1 MGKFQS
7 KLKSSTRNIPEE
19 TLQLFKKQELKELI
33 TVFNKLSKVKVGEGQ
48 NQGSNNNNNNNNN
61 NGLNED
67 QFAQYFSYP
76 GVLRKQIFKVFDR
89 NGDGCIDKEEFL
101 KGLAMCCR
109 GPIDEKLRFV
119 FSMCDLNEDAYVD
132 KAELKNVLT
141 STAFSSF
148 ALLQAVAL
156 EEGKISDQHAIKNS
170 NEFEEE
176 INYMVNAAFES
187 SDVNNDGLLSF
198 DEFVKW
204 LFNTPE
210 ILNIIYSVFE
220 IRDHVEVADVKQEL
234 EIRRRSLRHLELQR
248 KLESEEEE
256 KKLGLHRLD
265 SKTKKSLSIDES
277 LDTSG
282 SSDTSNE
289 LKRKDSNNHIKSKY
303 NSMNDSI
310 MSSSTTTSNSKY
322 SNDNN
327 GRNNT
332 NNESKNNDI
341 TMSKRFTTEDE
352 VKDLKKEDETMY
364 NLIELMID
372 TEDAL
377 SILAKEKV
385 VNEGVKERINELERE
400 NEKLR
405 ARKQK
410 SSDKK

>member
-1 MGKFQS
+1 
-7 KLKSSTRNIPEE
+7 
-19 TLQLFKKQELKELI
+19 
-33 TVFNKLSKVKVGEGQ
+33 
-48 NQGSNNNNNNNNN
+48 
-61 NGLNED
+61 
-67 QFAQYFSYP
+67 
-76 GVLRKQIFKVFDR
+76 
-89 NGDGCIDKEEFL
+89 
-101 KGLAMCCR
+101 
-109 GPIDEKLRFV
+109 
-119 FSMCDLNEDAYVD
+119 
-132 KAELKNVLT
+132 
-141 STAFSSF
+141 
-148 ALLQAVAL
+148 
-156 EEGKISDQHAIKNS
+156 
-170 NEFEEE
+170 
-176 INYMVNAAFES
+176 MVNAAFES

-372 TEDAL
+372 KEDAL

-385 VNEGVKERINELERE
+385 VNEGLKERINELERE

>member
-7 KLKSSTRNIPEE
+7 KLKSSTRN
-19 TLQLFKKQELKELI
+19 
-33 TVFNKLSKVKVGEGQ
+33 
-48 NQGSNNNNNNNNN
+48 
-61 NGLNED
+61 
-67 QFAQYFSYP
+67 
-76 GVLRKQIFKVFDR
+76 
-89 NGDGCIDKEEFL
+89 
-101 KGLAMCCR
+101 
-109 GPIDEKLRFV
+109 
-119 FSMCDLNEDAYVD
+119 
-132 KAELKNVLT
+132 
-141 STAFSSF
+141 
-148 ALLQAVAL
+148 
-156 EEGKISDQHAIKNS
+156 
-170 NEFEEE
+170 
-176 INYMVNAAFES
+176 
-187 SDVNNDGLLSF
+187 
-198 DEFVKW
+198 
-204 LFNTPE
+204 
-210 ILNIIYSVFE
+210 
-220 IRDHVEVADVKQEL
+220 
-234 EIRRRSLRHLELQR
+234 
-248 KLESEEEE
+248 SEEEE

-277 LDTSG
+277 LDMSG

-385 VNEGVKERINELERE
+385 VNEGLKERINELERE

>member
-1 MGKFQS
+1 M
-7 KLKSSTRNIPEE
+7 
-19 TLQLFKKQELKELI
+19 
-33 TVFNKLSKVKVGEGQ
+33 
-48 NQGSNNNNNNNNN
+48 
-61 NGLNED
+61 
-67 QFAQYFSYP
+67 
-76 GVLRKQIFKVFDR
+76 
-89 NGDGCIDKEEFL
+89 
-101 KGLAMCCR
+101 
-109 GPIDEKLRFV
+109 
-119 FSMCDLNEDAYVD
+119 
-132 KAELKNVLT
+132 
-141 STAFSSF
+141 
-148 ALLQAVAL
+148 
-156 EEGKISDQHAIKNS
+156 
-170 NEFEEE
+170 
-176 INYMVNAAFES
+176 
-187 SDVNNDGLLSF
+187 
-198 DEFVKW
+198 
-204 LFNTPE
+204 
-210 ILNIIYSVFE
+210 
-220 IRDHVEVADVKQEL
+220 
-234 EIRRRSLRHLELQR
+234 
-248 KLESEEEE
+248 
-256 KKLGLHRLD
+256 
-265 SKTKKSLSIDES
+265 
-277 LDTSG
+277 SG

-289 LKRKDSNNHIKSKY
+289 LKRKDSNNQIKSKY

-385 VNEGVKERINELERE
+385 VNEGLKERINELERE

>member
-1 MGKFQS
+1 M
-7 KLKSSTRNIPEE
+7 
-19 TLQLFKKQELKELI
+19 
-33 TVFNKLSKVKVGEGQ
+33 
-48 NQGSNNNNNNNNN
+48 
-61 NGLNED
+61 
-67 QFAQYFSYP
+67 
-76 GVLRKQIFKVFDR
+76 
-89 NGDGCIDKEEFL
+89 
-101 KGLAMCCR
+101 
-109 GPIDEKLRFV
+109 
-119 FSMCDLNEDAYVD
+119 
-132 KAELKNVLT
+132 
-141 STAFSSF
+141 
-148 ALLQAVAL
+148 
-156 EEGKISDQHAIKNS
+156 
-170 NEFEEE
+170 
-176 INYMVNAAFES
+176 
-187 SDVNNDGLLSF
+187 
-198 DEFVKW
+198 
-204 LFNTPE
+204 
-210 ILNIIYSVFE
+210 
-220 IRDHVEVADVKQEL
+220 KQEL

-277 LDTSG
+277 LDMSG